1 MKEKPT
7 KLKLDTAEQGLL
19 ITALNEFRNK
29 RIEEEKSIE
38 FVNEVLLKLIG
49 NNRKIT

>member
-1 MKEKPT
+1 MREKLM
-7 KLKLDTAEQGLL
+7 KLKLDDAEQGLL
-19 ITALNEFRNK
+19 ITALNEFRNR

-38 FVNEVLLKLIG
+38 FVNEVLLKLIV